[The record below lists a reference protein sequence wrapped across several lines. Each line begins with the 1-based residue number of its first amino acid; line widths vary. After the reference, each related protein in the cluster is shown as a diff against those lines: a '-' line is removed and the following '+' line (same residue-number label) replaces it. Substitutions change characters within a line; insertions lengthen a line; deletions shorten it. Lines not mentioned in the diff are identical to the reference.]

1 MAGIYIHIPFCKSR
15 CIYCDFYSTTLL
27 QQRDEYVD
35 ALCREIQQTDTSL
48 PIHTIYIG
56 GGTPSQLSITQLQR
70 ILHLI
75 YTRYH
80 VNSHAE
86 VTLEANPDDLT
97 PEFVHTLRTLP
108 INRLSMGIQTFSDA
122 RLRFLHRRHTAEQ
135 ARQAVKLLQ
144 EAGLTNLSID
154 LIFGFPNQTLAEW
167 EDDLD
172 EVIRLHAPH
181 VSAYSLMYE
190 EDTPLTQMINRGEIS
205 EINEELSRQM
215 YAALVRRLLEV
226 GYEHYEISNFA
237 FHGFR
242 SRHNS
247 SYWND
252 TPYFG
257 FGPAAHSY
265 DGCTRSWNPSD
276 LLLYLKTYSTDTPPH
291 SSIRQ
296 SETLTPTQR
305 YNERVLTRLR
315 TREGIDLTQLQSDF
329 GDSVLRYFLL
339 QAQPHFLAHRLR
351 YSDDHRAVLLTD
363 TGILVSNDVMSDLMQ
378 G

>member
-27 QQRDEYVD
+27 QRREEYVN
-35 ALCREIQQTDTSL
+35 ALCREIQQADASL

-56 GGTPSQLSITQLQR
+56 GGTPSQISIPQLQQ

-75 YTRYH
+75 YIRYQ
-80 VNSHAE
+80 VSPEAE

-97 PEFVHTLRTLP
+97 PDFVNALRTLP
-108 INRLSMGIQTFSDA
+108 VNRLSMGIQTFSDA
-122 RLRFLHRRHTAEQ
+122 RLRFLHRRHTAQQ
-135 ARQAVKLLQ
+135 ARQAVQ
-144 EAGLTNLSID
+144 RVQQAGFSNVSVD
-154 LIFGFPNQTLAEW
+154 LMFGFPHQTLAEW
-167 EDDLD
+167 EDDLA
-172 EVIRLHAPH
+172 EAIRLHVPH
-181 VSAYSLMYE
+181 LSAYSLMYE
-190 EDTPLTQMINRGEIS
+190 EDTPLTRMLNRGEIS
-205 EINEELSRQM
+205 EIDEELSRQM
-215 YAALVRRLLEV
+215 YTLLVRRLHEA

-237 FHGFR
+237 LPGFR

-252 TPYFG
+252 TPYLG

-265 DGCTRSWNPSD
+265 DGHTRSWNPSD
-276 LLLYLKTYSTDTPPH
+276 LALYLQAYATDTPNSP
-291 SSIRQ
+291 SFRQ
-296 SETLTPTQR
+296 SETLTLSQR

-315 TREGIDLTQLQSDF
+315 TREGIDLPQLQSDF
-329 GDSVLRYFLL
+329 GSSVLQYFLA

-351 YSDDHRAVLLTD
+351 YSSDHRAVLLTE